1 MIRKLLRQ
9 SAFAL
14 GILGCLFTVSSPA
27 HAGYTTTKYPIV
39 LIHGWGG
46 WDSLAGF
53 YSYFYGIPLALEADG
68 ADVYVLQV
76 SAVNSTET
84 RGEQALEQIQQ
95 ILAATGAEKVNLIGH
110 SHGGPTSRYV
120 AGVRPD
126 LVASVTAVGAPN
138 WGVPFADAATGL
150 GSFSQSVVNSVTT
163 AVGTLIDLLS
173 GGGQPQSSAG
183 ALASLSTPGMNALN
197 AQFPGGLPSTYCGTG
212 APVANGVRYY
222 SWGGDRV
229 LTNGADASDAA
240 LIALNAANTETSD
253 GAIPTCSMHL
263 GQFIKAYHL
272 NHLDE
277 INQLAGL
284 SNVFETNPITIYRQH
299 ANRLQQAGL

>member
-1 MIRKLLRQ
+1 MIREFLRK

-14 GILGCLFTVSSPA
+14 TLLGCLFAVSNPA
-27 HAGYTTTKYPIV
+27 HAGYTSTRYPIV
-39 LIHGWGG
+39 LIHGWSG

-53 YSYFYGIPLALEADG
+53 YNYFYGVPLALEADG
-68 ADVYVLQV
+68 ASVHVLQV
-76 SAVNSTET
+76 SAVNSTEI

-150 GSFSQSVVNSVTT
+150 GNFSQSVVNSVVT
-163 AVGTLIDLLS
+163 AIGSLIDLLS

-197 AQFPGGLPSTYCGTG
+197 AQFPAGLPTTYCGAG
-212 APVANGVRYY
+212 APVANGVHFY

-229 LTNGADASDAA
+229 LTNAYDASDA
-240 LIALNAANTETSD
+240 LLVGLNAANSETSD
-253 GAIPTCSMHL
+253 GPIPTCSMHL
-263 GQFIKAYHL
+263 GQFIKAYHI

-277 INQLAGL
+277 VNQLAGL